1 MPKQKFAKGL
11 IVIYRQQILD
21 CLDVFTK
28 QPVKHFYDILF
39 QNLDLSGIPAFPAKG
54 RKGFS
59 AHAMLRAFIL
69 MKIERFHW
77 ITQLI
82 EYLDNNLIIAYFCG
96 FDPAKKLPSY
106 SAFDRFIQSFPHE
119 LLDHLMASQV
129 QDLYKK
135 GILSSAFI
143 GIDSMPIFANT
154 KLNNPNAFHFDKN
167 GTLKQPKSDLDC
179 RLGAHASSNAPGKNK
194 VYYYQGYKEHVA
206 VDCISG
212 LPLACLTTPANVADC
227 SVALN
232 LVKKTNTVIP
242 LYGGALLADKGYD
255 AKYIYDSLVQD
266 FALTPYIPLNMRNT
280 KKKLFSGGRLLCKAG
295 LPMNKG
301 GKSHDNNRT
310 RQRFYCPLRL
320 SKDKDCPCKHEKF
333 YNGKV
338 RRGCEQWVTV
348 PDDLRLQIDR
358 HSYDFKITY
367 ARRTWCERYN
377 SRFKMAG
384 NARMWVRSL
393 SAVSN
398 MNVLT
403 HIAILSV
410 ALAAVN
416 TGNAKGVTSI
426 KAMKCSA

>member
-1 MPKQKFAKGL
+1 MTKQKLTKGL
-11 IVIYRQQILD
+11 IIIYRQQILD
-21 CLDVFTK
+21 SIDIFTK
-28 QPVKHFYDILF
+28 QPVKHFYDNLF
-39 QNLDLSGIPAFPAKG
+39 QHLDLSSIPAFPSRG
-54 RKGFS
+54 RRGFS
-59 AHAMLRAFIL
+59 SHCFIRAFIV

-106 SAFDRFIQSFPHE
+106 SAFDRFIQAFSYA
-119 LLDHLMASQV
+119 LLEQLMASQV
-129 QDLYKK
+129 QYLYQK
-135 GILSSAFI
+135 GILSPAFV

-154 KLNNPNAFHFDKN
+154 KLNNPNAFRFDKDGN
-167 GTLKQPKSDLDC
+167 LKQPKADLDC
-179 RLGAHASSNAPGKNK
+179 RLGAHASSNASGKNK

-212 LPLACLTTPANVADC
+212 LPLACLTTPADVADC
-227 SVALN
+227 SVALD
-232 LVKKTNTVIP
+232 LVKKTNSVIH
-242 LYGGALLADKGYD
+242 LYGCALLADKGYD

-266 FALTPYIPLNMRNT
+266 FALKPYIPLNKRNT
-280 KKKLFSGGRLLCKAG
+280 KKTTFSSGRLLCQAG

-310 RQRFYCPLRL
+310 RQRFYCPLRF

-333 YNGKV
+333 FNGKK
-338 RRGCEQWVTV
+338 RRGCEQWVTI

-393 SAVSN
+393 AAVSN
-398 MNVLT
+398 MNILT
-403 HIAILSV
+403 HITLLSIAI
-410 ALAAVN
+410 AAVN
-416 TGNAKGVTSI
+416 TSNAKGVTSI
-426 KAMKCSA
+426 KQMKSSA